1 MIFTFFLDVLVVD
14 KTKTVCEK
22 PEYNVQV
29 HSIHKNVCKRFRS
42 KHPVDTLLSHEASGE
57 DL

>member
-29 HSIHKNVCKRFRS
+29 HSIHKKVWPTTGLVNY
-42 KHPVDTLLSHEASGE
+42 GE
-57 DL
+57 VTRLIML